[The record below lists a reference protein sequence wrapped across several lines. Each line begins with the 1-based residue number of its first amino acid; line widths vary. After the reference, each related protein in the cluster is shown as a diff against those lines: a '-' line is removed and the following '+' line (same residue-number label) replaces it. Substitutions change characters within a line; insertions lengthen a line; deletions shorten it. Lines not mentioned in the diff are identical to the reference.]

1 MTTLSEKPFCVTDKP
16 MTNEIPENEPRI
28 IAFDEADDNARL
40 DKALVRHCPE
50 LSRTRLQSLIA
61 EGAIKRIAD
70 GSVLTNAKHKVKAGD
85 EISLIMPALKPA
97 LPQGEDI
104 PLDIPYED
112 DDLIVINK
120 PAGLVVHPGNG
131 NETGTLVNALIA
143 HCGDSLSGVGGE
155 ARPGIVHRIDKD
167 TSGLL
172 VVAKH
177 DRAHQGLAA
186 QFAAH
191 DLTRAYLA
199 FVWGAPSMPKG
210 TVDARIARSQH
221 NRTKMTIVKG
231 ETGRH
236 AVTHYAIQKRYG
248 PPHEPVASLVEC
260 RLETGR
266 THQIRVHMTHIGH
279 PLIADAVYGRGL
291 LKKRKGLTEDAADY
305 IADLGRQALHAAEL
319 GFVHPISGETLHF
332 SAPLPTELAQ
342 LATYLAATPVS

>member
-1 MTTLSEKPFCVTDKP
+1 MS
-16 MTNEIPENEPRI
+16 MTNENEDVRI
-28 IAFDEADDNARL
+28 IAFDEEDDNARL
-40 DKALVRHCPE
+40 DKALARHCPE
-50 LSRTRLQSLIA
+50 LSRTRLQALIN
-61 EGAIKRIAD
+61 EGAVIDAGGAK
-70 GSVLTNAKHKVKAGD
+70 LTNIKHKVHTGD
-85 EISLIMPALKPA
+85 TAQIIMPPLKPA
-97 LPQGEDI
+97 LPVGENI
-104 PLDIPYED
+104 PLDIAYED
-112 DDLIVINK
+112 DDLIVVNK

-143 HCGDSLSGVGGE
+143 HCGDSLSGIGGE

-172 VVAKH
+172 VIAKH
-177 DRAHQGLAA
+177 DKAHQGLAK

-191 DLTRAYLA
+191 DLTRAYMA

-210 TVDARIARSQH
+210 TIDARIARSQH
-221 NRTKMTIVKG
+221 NRTKMNIVKS
-231 ETGRH
+231 ETAGRH
-236 AVTHYAIQKRYG
+236 AVTHYKVQDRYG

-305 IADLGRQALHAAEL
+305 IAALKRQALHAAEL
-319 GFVHPISGETLHF
+319 GFIHPISGENLYF
-332 SAPLPTELAQ
+332 SAPLPNDLAQ
-342 LATYLAATPVS
+342 LATYLKATPKG

>member
-1 MTTLSEKPFCVTDKP
+1 MNMTDQ
-16 MTNEIPENEPRI
+16 NEDVRI
-28 IAFDEADDNARL
+28 IAFDEEDDNARL

-50 LSRTRLQSLIA
+50 LSRTRLQALISD
-61 EGAIKRIAD
+61 GAITSVSD
-70 GSVLTNAKHKVKAGD
+70 GTALTNIKHKVHVGD
-85 EISLIMPALKPA
+85 EVRFEMPPLKSP
-97 LPQGEDI
+97 LPVGEHI
-104 PLDIPYED
+104 PLDIAYED
-112 DDLIVINK
+112 DDIIVVNK

-172 VVAKH
+172 VIAKH
-177 DRAHQGLAA
+177 DRAHQGLAK

-199 FVWGAPSMPKG
+199 FVWSAPSMPTG
-210 TVDARIARSQH
+210 TIDARIARSQH
-221 NRTKMTIVKG
+221 NRTKMTIVKS
-231 ETGRH
+231 ENTGRH
-236 AVTHYAIQKRYG
+236 AVTHYKVLDRFG

-291 LKKRKGLTEDAADY
+291 LKKRKGLTEAAADY
-305 IADLGRQALHAAEL
+305 IAGLGRQALHAAEL
-319 GFVHPISGETLHF
+319 GFIHPISGEELHF
-332 SAPLPTELAQ
+332 SAPLPDELAQ
-342 LATYLAATPVS
+342 LASHLQTTPKG